1 MRHLAGIARGLLE
14 LVQGYENLD
23 ARNRLGGCG
32 LGNSVH
38 HTTPSKTTHT
48 PEWGGRRKSDRQ
60 ARRRSRAA
68 PEGPERREGKR
79 GTRVAARRGGP
90 KGKRRPPH
98 RGSATTNKAIGTAQP
113 WPDLRSMGKP
123 PIRRGGFTVRRGYAG
138 RGVAGCPRSKG
149 SGEPRV
155 GASAGEGVPLP
166 VPDRKSVA
174 KGKGVT
180 ERI

>member
-23 ARNRLGGCG
+23 ARHRLGGCG

-79 GTRVAARRGGP
+79 GTRV
-90 KGKRRPPH
+90 
-98 RGSATTNKAIGTAQP
+98 
-113 WPDLRSMGKP
+113 RSEE
-123 PIRRGGFTVRRGYAG
+123 R
-138 RGVAGCPRSKG
+138 
-149 SGEPRV
+149 RV
-155 GASAGEGVPLP
+155 GKEWVSTWRSRWSRDPL
-166 VPDRKSVA
+166 K
-174 KGKGVT
+174 KKN
-180 ERI
+180 